1 MYCYE
6 GKQID
11 VWPNDDRGLWFYNPK
26 TGHTQTVK
34 EDRHEQA
41 IPEGREDSLQDMGR
55 TKAWCFQ
62 IIKPPYPTMVPK
74 EERWVGNLSMETKRE
89 AHYIDKNIN
98 AWDDGK
104 DYWQI
109 KPDRIPKKW
118 LELEVTSWGVWPASI
133 VVYGSSRRN
142 DYGHSHKNINF
153 HGQRIWIEAKAS
165 GERLEVPEPKEKTD
179 DQLEGQMRI
188 EDWKYEVTTS

>member
-1 MYCYE
+1 MTVRELIELNMMITDIEITVRKNGGLLDQLNIGPAE
-6 GKQID
+6 G
-11 VWPNDDRGLWFYNPK
+11 
-26 TGHTQTVK
+26 
-34 EDRHEQA
+34 
-41 IPEGREDSLQDMGR
+41 
-55 TKAWCFQ
+55 
-62 IIKPPYPTMVPK
+62 IKPPYPTMVPK

-109 KPDRIPKKW
+109 LPNRLPKKW
-118 LELEVTSWGVWPASI
+118 LELEVTSWGVWPAST

-165 GERLEVPEPKEKTD
+165 GERLEVPEPKEKPKDD

-188 EDWKYEVTTS
+188 EDWKYEVMKI